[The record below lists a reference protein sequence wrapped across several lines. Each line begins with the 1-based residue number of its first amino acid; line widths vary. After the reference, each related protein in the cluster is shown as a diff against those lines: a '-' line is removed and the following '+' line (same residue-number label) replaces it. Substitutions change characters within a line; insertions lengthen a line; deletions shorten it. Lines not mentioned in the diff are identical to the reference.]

1 MRKIPIAYVMKQY
14 SHVSAEMTCYY
25 LTLQEREIKQLY
37 AQMLFSPD
45 AKIAGMFADE
55 LKAKTLTMFR
65 GKTECDIENVI
76 DHLSESISFN
86 PLPGGVCL
94 YDYRR
99 GNCSNG
105 DGCFF
110 YNCPNFITEVSFLPV
125 LRKELK
131 LMEQE
136 MARTKR
142 LGYERQWQIQHSR
155 YLHLKPLVEK
165 LEGDTNG

>member
-1 MRKIPIAYVMKQY
+1 MKQY